1 MKAIYRILL
10 ALMLIAGLVTA
21 SCQQKPEGTRGI
33 EEKKLKAVASLF
45 PLYDF
50 ARNIAQDK
58 AEITLLLPPG
68 VEPHSFEPKPGDIVR
83 LSKADMLIY
92 TNEYMEPWI
101 DDILKGVENKE
112 LLVIDSSKGISLMEE
127 AEEKGHGHGDEHER
141 VDPHVW
147 LDFSNAIIMVD
158 NILDGF
164 VKKDPVNTEFYRNNA
179 VAYKAQLKA
188 LDEKFETTLSGCKKN
203 IFINGGHF
211 TFGYLA
217 RRYHLNYLSAYGF
230 SPNAEP
236 SPRELA
242 ALSAQLKRNGLQ
254 HIFYEELIT
263 PRVATTIAGET
274 GASLLMLHGA
284 HNISKEELEGGATFL
299 GLMEKNLENLKV
311 GLQCR

>member
-1 MKAIYRILL
+1 MKAIHRILL
-10 ALMLIAGLVTA
+10 VLLLIAGLVA
-21 SCQQKPEGTRGI
+21 VSCQQKPEGTRGT
-33 EEKKLKAVASLF
+33 EEKRLNAVASLF

-50 ARNIAQDK
+50 ARNIARDR

-83 LSKADMLIY
+83 LSKTDMLIY

-101 DDILKGVENKE
+101 DDILKGVANKD
-112 LLVIDSSKGISLMEE
+112 LLVIDSSKGISLIEE
-127 AEEKGHGHGDEHER
+127 TEEKGRSDEHER
-141 VDPHVW
+141 GDPHVW

-158 NILDGF
+158 NILEGF

-179 VAYKAQLKA
+179 AAYKAQLKA
-188 LDEKFETTLSGCKKN
+188 LDEKFEKTLSGCKKK

-217 RRYHLNYLSAYGF
+217 RRYHLKYFSAYGF

-242 ALSAQLKRNGLQ
+242 ALSAQLKRHGLK

-263 PRVATTIAGET
+263 PRVARTIAGET

-284 HNISKEELEGGATFL
+284 HNISREEFERGTTFL
-299 GLMEKNLENLKV
+299 DLMEKNLENLKV